1 MRCSSIILINLK
13 LLVRYLYHIM
23 NNPGNI
29 LRTRLA
35 RNVYFWIIVVLFM
48 LGLNNYVTAY
58 DRSVYLMFKG
68 LTTSLLFLLT
78 LANNFIVI
86 PRTLAKKR
94 YGLYTLVTFLLL
106 MLFSFLFVL
115 LMKVMYLHYPD
126 IKVYEVSFVT
136 SPVTDVWT
144 VSDFV
149 SDMVTYA
156 FGLFL
161 WVGVFTMAW
170 YMNAYW
176 IQEQRTREAKQKQLE
191 TELRLLRNQL
201 NPHFLFNTL
210 NNIYGLTLKKSD
222 LAPESVLQ
230 LSSIMRYVLY
240 DANTATMPYEK
251 EKEIMQAYID
261 MELLRLQQKD
271 KVTCSIEADDNYR
284 IPPLLWLPVLEN
296 AFKYATRVIAD
307 SYFIDYH
314 FSIENNV
321 LQIRSANSYKEGAD
335 KNLNSGGLGL
345 SNLRKRLDILYP
357 EKYQLTETKEQ
368 GVYSINVIIPL
379 A

>member
-94 YGLYTLVTFLLL
+94 YGLYALVTFLLL

>member
-23 NNPGNI
+23 NNLGNI

-106 MLFSFLFVL
+106 TLFSFLFVL

-222 LAPESVLQ
+222 FAPESVLQ

>member
-1 MRCSSIILINLK
+1 MLCSSIILINLK
-13 LLVRYLYHIM
+13 LLVRYLYRLM
-23 NNPGNI
+23 NNPVKI

-68 LTTSLLFLLT
+68 ITTSLLFLLT
-78 LANNFIVI
+78 IANNFIVI

-106 MLFSFLFVL
+106 TLFSFLFVL
-115 LMKVMYLHYPD
+115 LMKLMYLHYPD

-144 VSDFV
+144 VSEFI
-149 SDMVTYA
+149 SDMLTYA

-271 KVTCSIEADDNYR
+271 KVTYSIEADDNYS

-321 LQIRSANSYKEGAD
+321 LQIRSANSYKESVD
-335 KNLNSGGLGL
+335 KSLNTGGLGL

>member
-1 MRCSSIILINLK
+1 MRRSSIILINLK
-13 LLVRYLYHIM
+13 LLVLYLYHIM
-23 NNPGNI
+23 NNLGNI

-68 LTTSLLFLLT
+68 LTTLLLFLLT
-78 LANNFIVI
+78 IANNFVVI

-106 MLFSFLFVL
+106 TLFSFLYVL

-144 VSDFV
+144 VSEFV
-149 SDMVTYA
+149 TDMLTYA
-156 FGLFL
+156 FGLFM

-176 IQEQRTREAKQKQLE
+176 IQEKRTREAKQKQLE

-261 MELLRLQQKD
+261 MELLRLQQKE
-271 KVTCSIEADDNYR
+271 KVTYSIEADDNYR
-284 IPPLLWLPVLEN
+284 IPPLLWLAVLEN